1 MVSDTVEFEPVRPHL
16 SYRVRAQVRHLTIGA
31 TLLDVVLAPF
41 WLAGWVVFWVL
52 LFVAEASRLTVAA
65 VRVGW
70 TDARQKAQARQIA
83 VDRWPVRP
91 KPPKK
96 AAAGGPR

>member
-1 MVSDTVEFEPVRPHL
+1 MVSDTVEFEPVQPQP
-16 SYRVRAQVRHLTIGA
+16 SYRVRAQVRHLAIGA
-31 TLLDVVLAPF
+31 TLLDVALAPF
-41 WLAGWVVFWVL
+41 WLLGWVVFWVL
-52 LFVAEASRLTVAA
+52 LFVTEASRLTFAA

-70 TDARQKAQARQIA
+70 ADAREKAQARQIA